1 MRKSMIDCA
10 IVYDESTV
18 ELNISEVIESVKQ
31 HLETTLEASVLINI
45 RGGGVKQLSEQG
57 YKVYRARTT
66 GQTCAMVGDG
76 HVSKIAEEET
86 VEV

>member
-1 MRKSMIDCA
+1 MRKYMVDLAFVTDSLD
-10 IVYDESTV
+10 
-18 ELNISEVIESVKQ
+18 LNEVIDGLKQ
-31 HLETTLEASVLINI
+31 YFNTTLDASVLINI

-76 HVSKIAEEET
+76 HVSKITEDEA

>member
-1 MRKSMIDCA
+1 MRKYMVDLAFVTDSLD
-10 IVYDESTV
+10 
-18 ELNISEVIESVKQ
+18 LNEVIDGLKQ
-31 HLETTLEASVLINI
+31 HLETTLDASVLINI

-76 HVSKIAEEET
+76 HVSKIAEDEA

>member
-1 MRKSMIDCA
+1 MRKYMVDLAFVTDSLD
-10 IVYDESTV
+10 
-18 ELNISEVIESVKQ
+18 LNEVIEGLKQ

-76 HVSKIAEEET
+76 HVSKIAEEES
-86 VEV
+86 VAV

>member
-1 MRKSMIDCA
+1 MRKYMVDLAFVTDSLDLKPVIDG
-10 IVYDESTV
+10 
-18 ELNISEVIESVKQ
+18 LKQ
-31 HLETTLEASVLINI
+31 HLETTLDASVLINI

-66 GQTCAMVGDG
+66 GQTCAIVGDG
-76 HVSKIAEEET
+76 HVSKITEDEA

>member
-1 MRKSMIDCA
+1 MRKYMVDLAFVTDSLD
-10 IVYDESTV
+10 
-18 ELNISEVIESVKQ
+18 LNEVIEGLKQ
-31 HLETTLEASVLINI
+31 HLETTLDASVLINI

>member
-1 MRKSMIDCA
+1 MRKYMVDLAFVTDSLD
-10 IVYDESTV
+10 
-18 ELNISEVIESVKQ
+18 LNEVIEGLKQ

>member
-1 MRKSMIDCA
+1 MRKYMVDLAFVTDSLD
-10 IVYDESTV
+10 
-18 ELNISEVIESVKQ
+18 LNEVIDGLKQ
-31 HLETTLEASVLINI
+31 HLETTLDASVLINI

-76 HVSKIAEEET
+76 HVSKIAEEES
-86 VEV
+86 VAV

>member
-1 MRKSMIDCA
+1 MRKYMVDLAFVTDSLD
-10 IVYDESTV
+10 
-18 ELNISEVIESVKQ
+18 LNEVIEGLKQ

-76 HVSKIAEEET
+76 HVSKIAEDET
-86 VEV
+86 VGV

>member
-1 MRKSMIDCA
+1 MRKYMVDLAFVTDSLD
-10 IVYDESTV
+10 
-18 ELNISEVIESVKQ
+18 LNEVIDGLKQ
-31 HLETTLEASVLINI
+31 HLETTLDASVLINI

-76 HVSKIAEEET
+76 HVSKITEDET

>member
-1 MRKSMIDCA
+1 MRKYMVDLAFVTDSLD
-10 IVYDESTV
+10 
-18 ELNISEVIESVKQ
+18 LNEVIEGLKQ
-31 HLETTLEASVLINI
+31 HLETTLDASILVNI

>member
-1 MRKSMIDCA
+1 MRKYMVDLAFVTDSLD
-10 IVYDESTV
+10 
-18 ELNISEVIESVKQ
+18 LNEVIEGLKQ
-31 HLETTLEASVLINI
+31 HLETTLDASVLINI

-66 GQTCAMVGDG
+66 GQTCAIVGDG
-76 HVSKIAEEET
+76 HVSKITEEET

>member
-1 MRKSMIDCA
+1 MRKYMVDLAFVTDSLD
-10 IVYDESTV
+10 
-18 ELNISEVIESVKQ
+18 LNEVIDGLKQ
-31 HLETTLEASVLINI
+31 HLETTLDASVLVNI

-76 HVSKIAEEET
+76 HVSKITEDET

>member
-1 MRKSMIDCA
+1 MRKYMVDLAFVTYSLDLNEVIDC
-10 IVYDESTV
+10 
-18 ELNISEVIESVKQ
+18 LKQ
-31 HLETTLEASVLINI
+31 HLETTLDASVLINI

-76 HVSKIAEEET
+76 HVSKIAEDEA

>member
-1 MRKSMIDCA
+1 MRKYMVDLAFVTDSLD
-10 IVYDESTV
+10 
-18 ELNISEVIESVKQ
+18 LNEVIEGLKQ

-76 HVSKIAEEET
+76 HVSKITEDEA

>member
-1 MRKSMIDCA
+1 MRKSMVDLA
-10 IVYDESTV
+10 FVHDESAV
-18 ELNISEVIESVKQ
+18 NFNLSEVIEGVRQ
-31 HLETTLEASVLINI
+31 YLETTLDVSILVNI

-76 HVSKIAEEET
+76 HVSKITEDEA

>member
-1 MRKSMIDCA
+1 MRKYMVDLAFVTDSLD
-10 IVYDESTV
+10 
-18 ELNISEVIESVKQ
+18 LNEVIEGLKQ
-31 HLETTLEASVLINI
+31 HLETTLDASVLINI

-76 HVSKIAEEET
+76 HVSKITEDEA

>member
-1 MRKSMIDCA
+1 MRKYMVDLAFVTDSLD
-10 IVYDESTV
+10 
-18 ELNISEVIESVKQ
+18 LNEVIDGLKQ
-31 HLETTLEASVLINI
+31 HLETTLDASVLINI

-76 HVSKIAEEET
+76 HVSKIAEDET

>member
-1 MRKSMIDCA
+1 MVDLA
-10 IVYDESTV
+10 FVHDESAV
-18 ELNISEVIESVKQ
+18 DFNLSEAIEGVRQ
-31 HLETTLEASVLINI
+31 YLETTLDVSILVNI

-76 HVSKIAEEET
+76 HVSKITEDEA

>member
-1 MRKSMIDCA
+1 MRKYMVDLAFVTDSLD
-10 IVYDESTV
+10 
-18 ELNISEVIESVKQ
+18 LNEVIDGLKQ
-31 HLETTLEASVLINI
+31 HLETTLDASVLINI

-66 GQTCAMVGDG
+66 GQTCAIVGDG
-76 HVSKIAEEET
+76 HVSKIAEDET

>member
-1 MRKSMIDCA
+1 MRKYMVDLAFVTDSLD
-10 IVYDESTV
+10 
-18 ELNISEVIESVKQ
+18 LNEVIDGLKQ
-31 HLETTLEASVLINI
+31 HLETTLDASVLINI

-66 GQTCAMVGDG
+66 GQTCAIVGDG
-76 HVSKIAEEET
+76 HVSKITEEET

>member
-1 MRKSMIDCA
+1 MRKYMVDLAFVTDSLD
-10 IVYDESTV
+10 
-18 ELNISEVIESVKQ
+18 LNEVIDGLKQ
-31 HLETTLEASVLINI
+31 HLETTLDASVLINI

-76 HVSKIAEEET
+76 HVSKITEDEA

>member
-1 MRKSMIDCA
+1 MRKYMVDLAFVTDSLD
-10 IVYDESTV
+10 
-18 ELNISEVIESVKQ
+18 LNEVIEGLKQ

-76 HVSKIAEEET
+76 HVSKITEDET

>member
-1 MRKSMIDCA
+1 MRKYMVDLAFVTDSLD
-10 IVYDESTV
+10 
-18 ELNISEVIESVKQ
+18 LNGVIEGLKQ

-76 HVSKIAEEET
+76 HVSKIAEDEA

>member
-1 MRKSMIDCA
+1 MRKSMVDLA
-10 IVYDESTV
+10 FVHDESAV
-18 ELNISEVIESVKQ
+18 DFNLSEVIEGVRQ
-31 HLETTLEASVLINI
+31 YLETTLDVSILVNI

-76 HVSKIAEEET
+76 HVSKITEDEA

>member
-1 MRKSMIDCA
+1 MRKYMVDLAFVTDSLD
-10 IVYDESTV
+10 
-18 ELNISEVIESVKQ
+18 LNEVIDGLKQ
-31 HLETTLEASVLINI
+31 HLETTLDASILVNI

-76 HVSKIAEEET
+76 HVSKITEDEA